1 MVVNTEV
8 TFDKTKLPPL
18 PRNFIKHLSS
28 DEKGRKVIRN
38 GHIKMFN
45 PFDIIPKTIDPFM
58 RNILI
63 VLVSIQFLAFVLFVL
78 IMIYD
83 HIQKKRNQVIA
94 TIDNKEK
101 IN

>member
-1 MVVNTEV
+1 
-8 TFDKTKLPPL
+8 
-18 PRNFIKHLSS
+18 
-28 DEKGRKVIRN
+28 
-38 GHIKMFN
+38 MFN